1 MDRGTQRLTGLRVSS
16 GSMAADGNVTIAP
29 DKTLSGRIN
38 ARVNVV
44 GKAGVAVPLNISG
57 TLGSPTALPA
67 VGAIA
72 GAGLSAGASVGA
84 KVGGWASGLFGGDSK
99 DAKKK

>member
-1 MDRGTQRLTGLRVSS
+1 MS
-16 GSMAADGNVTIAP
+16 GSGIEGKTLAADGNVTITP
-29 DKTLSGRIN
+29 DTSLSGRVN

-44 GKAGVAVPLNISG
+44 GQAGVSVPLNISG
-57 TLGSPTALPA
+57 TVGSPLALPA

-72 GAGLSAGASVGA
+72 GAGISAGASVGS
-84 KVGGWASGLFGGDSK
+84 KIGNWAGSLFGGDNK